1 MTQRSFSTSKDPKQ
15 AIITLH
21 GFTGNVSSMEPVAR
35 ALNIKNVNW
44 FFLQGPF
51 TISKGKY
58 SWFGG
63 NEQTGW
69 KYKSSFDKL
78 NKAILSLNKQGFPNE
93 MIYILGFSQ
102 GACLAMEF
110 IIRQKYSIGGVIP
123 IAGFIG
129 NKNRFRNGINCE
141 KPNTPILLIHGD
153 KDKVIIPEESVM
165 AHGLFSEAGFRVEL
179 HTLSVGHKVPIKAK
193 KIIEDF
199 IYKNQG

>member
-1 MTQRSFSTSKDPKQ
+1 MTQGLFSTSKNPKQ

-21 GFTGNVSSMEPVAR
+21 GFTGNVSSMKPVSK
-35 ALNIKNVNW
+35 ALNIKNVKW
-44 FFLQGPF
+44 VFLQAPF

-58 SWFGG
+58 SWFEG

-78 NKAILSLNKQGFPNE
+78 KKTILSLNRQGFPNQ

-110 IIRQKYSIGGVIP
+110 IIRQKFSIGGIIP

-129 NKNRFRNGINCE
+129 NKDRFKNDINCE
-141 KPNTPILLIHGD
+141 KPNTRVLLIHGN
-153 KDKVIIPEESVM
+153 KDEVIIPEESVM
-165 AHGLFSEAGFRVEL
+165 AHRLFSEAGFRVEL
-179 HTLSVGHKVPIKAK
+179 HTLPVDHKVPIKAK
-193 KIIEDF
+193 KLIEDF
-199 IYKNQG
+199 ILNN

>member
-1 MTQRSFSTSKDPKQ
+1 MTQGLFSTSKNPKQ

-21 GFTGNVSSMEPVAR
+21 GFTGNVSSMKPVSK
-35 ALNIKNVNW
+35 ALNIKNVKW
-44 FFLQGPF
+44 VFLQAPF

-58 SWFGG
+58 SWFEG

-78 NKAILSLNKQGFPNE
+78 KKTILSLNRQGFPNQ

-110 IIRQKYSIGGVIP
+110 IIRQKFSIGGIIP

-129 NKNRFRNGINCE
+129 NKDRFKNDINCE
-141 KPNTPILLIHGD
+141 KPNTRVLLIHGN
-153 KDKVIIPEESVM
+153 KDEVIIPEESVM
-165 AHGLFSEAGFRVEL
+165 AHRLFSEAGFRIEL
-179 HTLSVGHKVPIKAK
+179 HTLPVDHKVPIKAK
-193 KIIEDF
+193 KLIEDF
-199 IYKNQG
+199 ILNN

>member
-1 MTQRSFSTSKDPKQ
+1 MTQGLFSTSKDPKQ

-21 GFTGNVSSMEPVAR
+21 GFTGNVSSMKPVSK
-35 ALNIKNVNW
+35 ALNIKNVKW
-44 FFLQGPF
+44 VFLQAPF

-58 SWFGG
+58 SWFEG

-78 NKAILSLNKQGFPNE
+78 KKTILSLNRQGFPNQ

-110 IIRQKYSIGGVIP
+110 IIRQKFSIGGIIP

-129 NKNRFRNGINCE
+129 NKDRFKNDMNCE
-141 KPNTPILLIHGD
+141 KPNTRVLLIHGN
-153 KDKVIIPEESVM
+153 KDEVIIPEESVM
-165 AHGLFSEAGFRVEL
+165 AHRLFSEAGFRVEL
-179 HTLSVGHKVPIKAK
+179 HTLPVGHKVPIKAK
-193 KIIEDF
+193 KLIEDF
-199 IYKNQG
+199 ILNN

>member
-1 MTQRSFSTSKDPKQ
+1 MTQGLFSTSKNPKQ

-21 GFTGNVSSMEPVAR
+21 GFTGNVSSMKPVSK
-35 ALNIKNVNW
+35 ALNIKNVKW
-44 FFLQGPF
+44 VFLQAPF

-58 SWFGG
+58 SWFEG

-78 NKAILSLNKQGFPNE
+78 KKTILSLNRQGFPNQ

-110 IIRQKYSIGGVIP
+110 IIRQKFSIGGIIP

-129 NKNRFRNGINCE
+129 NKDRFKNDINCE
-141 KPNTPILLIHGD
+141 KPNTRVLLIHGN
-153 KDKVIIPEESVM
+153 KDEVIIPEESVM
-165 AHGLFSEAGFRVEL
+165 AHRLFSEAGFRIEL
-179 HTLSVGHKVPIKAK
+179 HTLPVGHTVPIKAK
-193 KIIEDF
+193 KLIEDF
-199 IYKNQG
+199 ILNN

>member
-1 MTQRSFSTSKDPKQ
+1 MTQELFSTSKDPKQ

-21 GFTGNVSSMEPVAR
+21 GFTGNVSSMKPVSK
-35 ALNIKNVNW
+35 ALNIKNVKW
-44 FFLQGPF
+44 VFLQAPF

-58 SWFGG
+58 SWFEG

-78 NKAILSLNKQGFPNE
+78 KKTILSLNRQGFPNQ

-110 IIRQKYSIGGVIP
+110 IIRQKFSIGGIIP

-129 NKNRFRNGINCE
+129 NKDRFKNDINCE
-141 KPNTPILLIHGD
+141 KPNTRVLLIHGN
-153 KDKVIIPEESVM
+153 KDEVIIPEESVM
-165 AHGLFSEAGFRVEL
+165 AHRLFSEAGFRVEL
-179 HTLSVGHKVPIKAK
+179 HTLPVGHKVPIKAK
-193 KIIEDF
+193 KLIEDF
-199 IYKNQG
+199 ILNN

>member
-1 MTQRSFSTSKDPKQ
+1 MTQGLFSTSKNPKQ

-21 GFTGNVSSMEPVAR
+21 GFTGNVSSMKPVSK
-35 ALNIKNVNW
+35 ALNIKNVKW
-44 FFLQGPF
+44 VFLQAPF

-58 SWFGG
+58 SWFEG

-78 NKAILSLNKQGFPNE
+78 KKTILSLNRQGFPNQ

-110 IIRQKYSIGGVIP
+110 IIRQKFSIGGIIP

-129 NKNRFRNGINCE
+129 NKDRFKNDINCE
-141 KPNTPILLIHGD
+141 KPNTRVLLIHGN
-153 KDKVIIPEESVM
+153 KDEVIIPEESVM
-165 AHGLFSEAGFRVEL
+165 AHRLFSEAGFRVEL
-179 HTLSVGHKVPIKAK
+179 HTLPVGHKVPIKAK
-193 KIIEDF
+193 KLIEDF
-199 IYKNQG
+199 ILNN